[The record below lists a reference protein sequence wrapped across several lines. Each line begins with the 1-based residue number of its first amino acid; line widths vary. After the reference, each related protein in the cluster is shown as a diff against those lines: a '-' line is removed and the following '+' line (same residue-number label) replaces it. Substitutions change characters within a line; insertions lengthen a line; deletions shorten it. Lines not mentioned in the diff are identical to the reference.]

1 MRALRAPIL
10 LLTIGC
16 LGLGCSAFKRFG
28 YEGFGRDEWQ
38 QPERV
43 IEELAIEPGMQVA
56 DIGAGGGYF
65 TFRLAD
71 AVGPTGHVYAVDVDE
86 DMTSY
91 LEERAREEGYE
102 NVTVI
107 LGEFGDPLLPDDSI
121 QLVFTTNTYH
131 HIENR
136 VDYFRG
142 LHRDLT
148 ADGRI
153 AIVELAEGPWL
164 VPSHFTEPETI
175 VEEMREAGYERTQHF
190 DFIEEQSFQIFRRA
204 QDREQGSE

>member
-1 MRALRAPIL
+1 MRGTRIAVLLIALGI
-10 LLTIGC
+10 

-28 YEGFGRDEWQ
+28 YEGFDRDEWQ

-71 AVGPTGHVYAVDVDE
+71 AVGPTGRVYAVDVDE
-86 DMTSY
+86 DMTTY

-107 LGEFGDPLLPDDSI
+107 LGEFGDPLLPDGSI

-136 VDYFRG
+136 IDYFRG
-142 LHRDLT
+142 LQRDLS
-148 ADGRI
+148 ADGRV
-153 AIVELAEGPWL
+153 AIVELSEGPWL

-175 VEEMREAGYERTQHF
+175 AQEMREAGYERTQSF
-190 DFIEEQSFQIFRRA
+190 DFIEKQSFQIFRPA
-204 QDREQGSE
+204 RESE